1 MGENCEVLTG
11 LKKLMSSTI
20 KEIRDVWEAHAKYDP
35 LWAILSDSSKKGRK
49 WDLKLFFETGHR
61 EISYLMSRLSDLNLC
76 FKPVMALDFGCGV
89 GRLTKPLSVYF
100 ETVIGVDISKTMLD
114 LAKRLNSCGDAC
126 QFIVN
131 EKDNLDL
138 LESDSF
144 DLIYASIVLQHIPPE
159 IMIKYLS
166 EFLRILRTNGILVF
180 QLPSH
185 QRKEYLL
192 EQTPEP
198 LPEKAYRAKIIVD
211 SLPLPSSPP
220 SADIQIKVKVI
231 NNSAFDWRQT
241 EMAPIRLGNH
251 WLEANS
257 KRIIIR
263 DDGRSKLPGDL
274 KAGEETEVILTVK
287 TPDREGKYMCELDLV
302 HESITWFKDKDSATL
317 IFEVDVTRKTPG
329 LYPHKS
335 EPPSKSSTDEEGDI
349 QESDINSV
357 LPKMAEEPKPFSMYV
372 TRKEKIINFFHERN
386 AEVVSV
392 DEDGRCG
399 WEWHSYCYYIRKAEK
414 ALNQNNV

>member
-1 MGENCEVLTG
+1 MR
-11 LKKLMSSTI
+11 STI
-20 KEIRDVWEAHAKYDP
+20 EELRDVWEAHAKHDP
-35 LWAILSDSSKKGRK
+35 LWAILSDSTKKGRK
-49 WDLKLFFETGHR
+49 WDLQLFFETGHR
-61 EISYLMSRLSDLNLC
+61 EISYLISRLSELNLC
-76 FKPVMALDFGCGV
+76 FKPRMALDFGCGI
-89 GRLTKPLSVYF
+89 GRLTQPLPGYID
-100 ETVIGVDISKTMLD
+100 TVIGVDISKTMLD

-198 LPEKAYRAKIIVD
+198 LPENAYRAKIIVD
-211 SLPLPSSPP
+211 SLPLSSSLP

-231 NNSAFDWRQT
+231 NNSAFDWKQT
-241 EMAPIRLGNH
+241 KLAPIRLGNH
-251 WLEANS
+251 WLEATS
-257 KRIIIR
+257 KRIIVR
-263 DDGRSKLPGDL
+263 DDGRSKLPSDL
-274 KAGEETEVILTVK
+274 KTGEETEVILTMK
-287 TPDREGKYMCELDLV
+287 TPEREGKYLCELDLV
-302 HESITWFKDKDSATL
+302 HESIAWFKDRDSATV
-317 IFEVDVTRKTPG
+317 IFEVDVTSKTPG
-329 LYPHKS
+329 LSPHRSKS
-335 EPPSKSSTDEEGDI
+335 PSKSSIDERE
-349 QESDINSV
+349 DINSV

-372 TRKEKIINFFHERN
+372 TRKEKILNYFHGKN

-392 DEDGRCG
+392 DDDGRCG
-399 WEWHSYCYYIRKAEK
+399 WEWHSYCYYIRKTEK
-414 ALNQNNV
+414 TPNQNNE